1 MPKRG
6 RLAENLQQ
14 IGDFSSERAATASE
28 LQGVTGRQEGELVV
42 LGAENT
48 RLRAQITDTEEEMDV
63 LVAECAGLK
72 SQLEEARR

>member
-1 MPKRG
+1 
-6 RLAENLQQ
+6 
-14 IGDFSSERAATASE
+14 
-28 LQGVTGRQEGELVV
+28 V